1 MSHRRIT
8 YSLFLLCLC
17 VRVLF
22 YVLSGYDNYELF
34 EDSYRYDNLS
44 TQILQGDYD
53 LDIVAYLS
61 APLYSY
67 TLAVFKVISVEYWQQ
82 IAVVFQFLLISL
94 SAVYIYKITY
104 HLFKSKI
111 QGLTAGL
118 MYIFYPLTLWLNFT
132 FTQETTFQAYFI
144 FFSYYFLVTLKDRKP
159 LALILSA
166 AFLLLA
172 LLSKSHVLILI
183 PFLSLIYLINKNIK
197 YALVFPLLV
206 FLGTIPHGLANL
218 KMHDIY
224 TFSSHGNASFFL
236 LGHSDET
243 YYCLTERAGE
253 LGEFSVYG
261 CDPSFVFDTSYVHS
275 VHGEINKLPVRQR
288 DKIRKKIAFDWIKDN
303 PSKYVDL
310 KLIGLERFILPGLDR
325 RQYRFNYWLLS
336 LILGLLVYLPAYYH
350 LYKKLRENWKVH
362 LLVPSIIIVIAAI
375 FIVFFPVNR
384 FRVITL
390 EPLLIVYASCYYA
403 RWLPLAIKK
412 KFNDG

>member
-1 MSHRRIT
+1 VSHRRIA
-8 YSLFLLCLC
+8 YFLFFLCLC

-67 TLAVFKVISVEYWQQ
+67 TLALFKIISSNYWQS
-82 IAVVFQFLLISL
+82 IAVAFQFFLISL

-104 HLFKSKI
+104 LLFKSKI

-144 FFSYYFLVTLKDRKP
+144 FFSYYFLVTLKQKKP
-159 LALILSA
+159 LALNLSTV
-166 AFLLLA
+166 FFLLA
-172 LLSKSHVLILI
+172 LLSKSHILILV
-183 PFLSLIYLINKNIK
+183 PFISLIYLVNKNLK
-197 YALVFPLLV
+197 YALVFPLLA
-206 FLGTIPHGLANL
+206 FIGTIPHGLVNL
-218 KMHDIY
+218 KLHDIY

-243 YYCLTERAGE
+243 YYCLTETAGE

-288 DKIRKKIAFDWIKDN
+288 DQIRKTIAFDWIKNN

-325 RQYRFNYWLLS
+325 RQYRSSYWLLS
-336 LILGLLVYLPAYYH
+336 MIVGLLIYLPAYYH
-350 LYKKLRENWKVH
+350 LYRKLIENWREH
-362 LLVPSIIIVIAAI
+362 LLVPSIIIVIGAI

-390 EPLLIVYASCYYA
+390 EPLLIIYASSYFI
-403 RWLPLAIKK
+403 RWLPPIIKSRI
-412 KFNDG
+412 NDQ